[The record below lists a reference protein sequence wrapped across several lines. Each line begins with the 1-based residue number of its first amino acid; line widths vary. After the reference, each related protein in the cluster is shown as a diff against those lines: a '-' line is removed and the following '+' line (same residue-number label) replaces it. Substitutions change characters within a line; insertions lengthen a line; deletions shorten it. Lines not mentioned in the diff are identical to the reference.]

1 MHNCI
6 ARYTEDV
13 AEGMSIIVS
22 LRRTEIQPDIGLP
35 NNDAFERWVDIELDP
50 DDLSI
55 RQQYLNGNVTL
66 AEHEREIV
74 NRWLI
79 AAKAARA

>member
-1 MHNCI
+1 MF
-6 ARYTEDV
+6 V
-13 AEGMSIIVS
+13 
-22 LRRTEIQPDIGLP
+22 
-35 NNDAFERWVDIELDP
+35 RWVDIELDP

-55 RQQYLNGNVTL
+55 RQQYLNGNVAL

-79 AAKAARA
+79 AVKAARA